1 MGRPGG
7 EAAAA
12 RANFA
17 TTNWILPM
25 NPERTY
31 GTECTAGMSCFS
43 LNVMICFKP
52 ITQEGR
58 GDRKGSGVAA
68 TGLTSCCGQQWP
80 LAAHG

>member
-31 GTECTAGMSCFS
+31 GTEC
-43 LNVMICFKP
+43 MICCFGWNVLFFTKCY
-52 ITQEGR
+52 
-58 GDRKGSGVAA
+58 DM
-68 TGLTSCCGQQWP
+68 L
-80 LAAHG
+80 